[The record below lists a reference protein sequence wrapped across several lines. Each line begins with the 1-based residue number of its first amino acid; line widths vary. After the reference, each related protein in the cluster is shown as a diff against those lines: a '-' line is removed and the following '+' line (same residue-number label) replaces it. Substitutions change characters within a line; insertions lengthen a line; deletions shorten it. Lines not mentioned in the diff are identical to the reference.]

1 MLDQQITE
9 AESPKHLEIYLSND
23 CTWHKHIEY
32 IKEKAW
38 NRINIMRQLK
48 FELDRQSLEKK
59 LTFMRPVL
67 EYANV
72 VWDN

>member
-1 MLDQQITE
+1 
-9 AESPKHLEIYLSND
+9 
-23 CTWHKHIEY
+23 
-32 IKEKAW
+32 
-38 NRINIMRQLK
+38 MRQLK

-72 VWDN
+72 VWDNWTHCENKKESEKIQN